1 MRLYQKFQAYVN
13 QLESMQKVEDEE
25 VKKIATSDK
34 TLMSLLNITEMNLN
48 LFKIIKSQDLDE
60 DVIAEYLYKQEVNLG
75 IHSCITYIL
84 SKKGYNHLDELLNY
98 LCDGSVHTCLNQA
111 EPRNL
116 TIESNPRFE
125 VGIENRDYT
134 ILIDQI
140 YDGYFDVARGT
151 MYVKCDNLMWVFCYE
166 M

>member
-1 MRLYQKFQAYVN
+1 MGLYQKYQAYIN
-13 QLESMQKVEDEE
+13 QLESMKEVEDEE

-34 TLMSLLNITEMNLN
+34 TLISLLNITEMNLN
-48 LFKIIKSQDLDE
+48 LFKIIKSQNLDE

-84 SKKGYNHLDELLNY
+84 SKKGFNHLDELLDY

-125 VGIENRDYT
+125 VGIENPDYT

-140 YDGYFDVARGT
+140 YDGYFDIARGT

>member
-1 MRLYQKFQAYVN
+1 MGLYQKYQAYVN

-34 TLMSLLNITEMNLN
+34 TLISLLNITETNLN
-48 LFKIIKSQDLDE
+48 LFKIIKSQSLDE
-60 DVIAEYLYKQEVNLG
+60 DVISEYLYRQEVNLG

-84 SKKGYNHLDELLNY
+84 NKKGFNHLDELLDY

-125 VGIENRDYT
+125 VGIENPDYT

>member
-1 MRLYQKFQAYVN
+1 MGLYQKYQAYVN

-34 TLMSLLNITEMNLN
+34 TLISLLNITETNLN
-48 LFKIIKSQDLDE
+48 LFKIIKNQSLDE
-60 DVIAEYLYKQEVNLG
+60 DVISEYLYKQEVNLG

-84 SKKGYNHLDELLNY
+84 NKKGFNHLDELLDY

-125 VGIENRDYT
+125 VGIENPDYT

-151 MYVKCDNLMWVFCYE
+151 MYVKCDNLMWMFCYE

>member
-1 MRLYQKFQAYVN
+1 MGLYQKYQAYVN

-34 TLMSLLNITEMNLN
+34 TLISLLNITETNLN
-48 LFKIIKSQDLDE
+48 LFKIIKSQSLDE
-60 DVIAEYLYKQEVNLG
+60 DVISEYLYKQEVNLG

-84 SKKGYNHLDELLNY
+84 NKKGFNHLDELLDY

-125 VGIENRDYT
+125 VGIENPDYT

-151 MYVKCDNLMWVFCYE
+151 MYVKCDNLMWMFCYE

>member
-1 MRLYQKFQAYVN
+1 MGLYQKYQAYVN

-34 TLMSLLNITEMNLN
+34 TLISLLNITEMNLN
-48 LFKIIKSQDLDE
+48 LFKIIKSQELDE

-84 SKKGYNHLDELLNY
+84 SKKGSNHLDELLNY
-98 LCDGSVHTCLNQA
+98 LCDESVHTCLNQA

-125 VGIENRDYT
+125 VGIENLDYT

-140 YDGYFDVARGT
+140 YNGYFDIARGT

>member
-1 MRLYQKFQAYVN
+1 MGLYQKYQAYVN
-13 QLESMQKVEDEE
+13 QLESMKKIEDEE

-48 LFKIIKSQDLDE
+48 LFKIIKSQKLDE
-60 DVIAEYLYKQEVNLG
+60 DVIAEYLYKKEVNLG

-84 SKKGYNHLDELLNY
+84 SKKGFNHLDELLNY

-111 EPRNL
+111 KPRNL

-125 VGIENRDYT
+125 VGIENPDYT

-140 YDGYFDVARGT
+140 YDGYFDIARGT
-151 MYVKCDNLMWVFCYE
+151 MYVKCDELMWVFCYE

>member
-1 MRLYQKFQAYVN
+1 MGLYQKYQAYIN
-13 QLESMQKVEDEE
+13 QLESMKEVEDEE

-48 LFKIIKSQDLDE
+48 LFKIIKSQNLDE

-151 MYVKCDNLMWVFCYE
+151 MYVKCDNLMWMFCYE

>member
-1 MRLYQKFQAYVN
+1 MGLYQKYQAYVN

-48 LFKIIKSQDLDE
+48 LFKIIKSQNLDE
-60 DVIAEYLYKQEVNLG
+60 DVIVEYLYKQEVNLG

-84 SKKGYNHLDELLNY
+84 SKKGANHLDELIDY
-98 LCDGSVHTCLNQA
+98 LCDGSIHTCLNQA

-116 TIESNPRFE
+116 VIESNPRFE

-134 ILIDQI
+134 ILIEQTYNSYLDI
-140 YDGYFDVARGT
+140 ARGT
-151 MYVKCDNLMWVFCYE
+151 MYVKCDNLMWMFCYE

>member
-1 MRLYQKFQAYVN
+1 MGLYQKYQAYIN
-13 QLESMQKVEDEE
+13 QLESMKEVEDEE

-34 TLMSLLNITEMNLN
+34 TLISLLNITETNLN
-48 LFKIIKSQDLDE
+48 LFKIIKSQSLDE
-60 DVIAEYLYKQEVNLG
+60 DVISEYLYKQEVNLG

-84 SKKGYNHLDELLNY
+84 NKKGFNHLDELLDY

-125 VGIENRDYT
+125 VGIENPDYT

>member
-1 MRLYQKFQAYVN
+1 MGLYQKYQAYVN

-25 VKKIATSDK
+25 VKKIATSDE
-34 TLMSLLNITEMNLN
+34 TLISLLNITEMNLN
-48 LFKIIKSQDLDE
+48 LFKIIKSQKLDE

-98 LCDGSVHTCLNQA
+98 LCDGSIHTCLNQA

>member
-1 MRLYQKFQAYVN
+1 MGLYQKYQAYIN
-13 QLESMQKVEDEE
+13 QLESMKEVEDEE

-34 TLMSLLNITEMNLN
+34 TLISLLNITETNLN
-48 LFKIIKSQDLDE
+48 LFKIIKSQNLDE
-60 DVIAEYLYKQEVNLG
+60 DAISEYLYKQEVNLG

-84 SKKGYNHLDELLNY
+84 SKKGFNHLDELLDY

-125 VGIENRDYT
+125 VGIENPDYT

-140 YDGYFDVARGT
+140 YDGYFDIARGT

>member
-1 MRLYQKFQAYVN
+1 MGLYQKYQAYIN
-13 QLESMQKVEDEE
+13 QLESMKEVEDEE

-48 LFKIIKSQDLDE
+48 LFKIIKSQNLDE

-98 LCDGSVHTCLNQA
+98 LCDESVHTCLNQA

>member
-1 MRLYQKFQAYVN
+1 MGLYQKYQAYVN

-34 TLMSLLNITEMNLN
+34 TLISLLNITETNLN
-48 LFKIIKSQDLDE
+48 LFKIIKSQSLDE
-60 DVIAEYLYKQEVNLG
+60 DVISEYLYKQEVNLG

-84 SKKGYNHLDELLNY
+84 NKKGFNHLDELLDY

-125 VGIENRDYT
+125 VGIENPDYT

>member
-1 MRLYQKFQAYVN
+1 MGLYQKYQAYVN

-48 LFKIIKSQDLDE
+48 LFKIIKSQDLDD
-60 DVIAEYLYKQEVNLG
+60 DVISEYLHKYEVNLG

-84 SKKGYNHLDELLNY
+84 SKKGANHLDELIDY
-98 LCDGSVHTCLNQA
+98 LCDGSIHTCLSQA

-125 VGIENRDYT
+125 IGIENRDYT
-134 ILIDQI
+134 ILIEQTYNSYLDI
-140 YDGYFDVARGT
+140 VRGT

>member
-1 MRLYQKFQAYVN
+1 MGLYQKYQAYVN

-25 VKKIATSDK
+25 VKKIATSDE
-34 TLMSLLNITEMNLN
+34 TLISLLNITEMNLN
-48 LFKIIKSQDLDE
+48 LFKIIKSQNLDE

>member
-1 MRLYQKFQAYVN
+1 MGLYQKYQAYIN
-13 QLESMQKVEDEE
+13 QLESMKEVEDEE

-48 LFKIIKSQDLDE
+48 LFKIIKSQNLDE

-98 LCDGSVHTCLNQA
+98 LCDGSIHTCLNQA

>member
-1 MRLYQKFQAYVN
+1 MGLYQKYQAYIN
-13 QLESMQKVEDEE
+13 QLESMKEVEDEE

-34 TLMSLLNITEMNLN
+34 TLISLLNITETNLN
-48 LFKIIKSQDLDE
+48 LFKIIKSQNLDE
-60 DVIAEYLYKQEVNLG
+60 DAISEYLYKQEVNLG

-84 SKKGYNHLDELLNY
+84 SKKGFNHLDELLDY

-125 VGIENRDYT
+125 VGIENPDYT

-140 YDGYFDVARGT
+140 YDGYFDLARGT

>member
-1 MRLYQKFQAYVN
+1 MGLYQKYQAYIN
-13 QLESMQKVEDEE
+13 QLESMKEVEDEE

-48 LFKIIKSQDLDE
+48 LFKIIKSQNLDE

>member
-1 MRLYQKFQAYVN
+1 MGLYQKYQAYVN

-34 TLMSLLNITEMNLN
+34 TLISLLNITETNLN
-48 LFKIIKSQDLDE
+48 LFKIIKSQSLDE
-60 DVIAEYLYKQEVNLG
+60 DVISEYLYKQEVNLG

-84 SKKGYNHLDELLNY
+84 SKKGFNHLDELLDY

-125 VGIENRDYT
+125 VGIENPDYT